1 MPLVSTRAGSLP
13 RSRAVI
19 GFRFACQRGEAGGPE
34 IARARVATLKEGA
47 RRAK

>member
-13 RSRAVI
+13 RSRAAT
-19 GFRFACQRGEAGGPE
+19 GFRSAPERGKAGGPE